1 MIGFCYV
8 YMLESE
14 VKPGSHYV
22 GLTDDLKVRLSD
34 HNAGRVP
41 HTSSLRPWRIKTAVA
56 FTDRKRAA
64 AFERY
69 LKSASGRAFAKKHF

>member
-1 MIGFCYV
+1 MTGFCYV

-14 VKPGSHYV
+14 THPGSHYV

-34 HNAGRVP
+34 HNGGRVP
-41 HTSSLRPWRIKTAVA
+41 HTHGLRPWRIKTAVA

-64 AFERY
+64 AFESD
-69 LKSASGRAFAKKHF
+69 LKSASGRAFAKRHF